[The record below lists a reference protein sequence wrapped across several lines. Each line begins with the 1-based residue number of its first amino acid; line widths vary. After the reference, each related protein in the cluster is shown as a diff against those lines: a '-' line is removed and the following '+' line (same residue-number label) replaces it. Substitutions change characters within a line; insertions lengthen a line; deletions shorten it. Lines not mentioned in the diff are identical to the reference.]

1 MPGSAR
7 SSRTVTVRKKV
18 VAVLWTAYN
27 SRLMIIVEYT
37 CRESPC
43 DHRLSR
49 KRRNDFTPFL
59 HVTLQESLSLSLSL
73 SFLLLF
79 APRNLIIAFLP
90 CPCSAGLL
98 RFSSSFFFLF
108 LFYLVFC
115 FKNRVIYYR
124 APDRWT
130 VPIRSRKHAHNGH
143 LEEDETR
150 EIPLILE
157 LLIGRQSACHGR
169 PLDRANNR
177 LV

>member
-1 MPGSAR
+1 MNR
-7 SSRTVTVRKKV
+7 RV
-18 VAVLWTAYN
+18 
-27 SRLMIIVEYT
+27 IIVS
-37 CRESPC
+37 REREGTIS
-43 DHRLSR
+43 LLFS
-49 KRRNDFTPFL
+49 
-59 HVTLQESLSLSLSL
+59 TLRSKNLTLSLSL
-73 SFLLLF
+73 SFFLLF

-98 RFSSSFFFLF
+98 RFSSSFFLLL

-157 LLIGRQSACHGR
+157 PLIGRQSARHER

>member
-1 MPGSAR
+1 MNR
-7 SSRTVTVRKKV
+7 RV
-18 VAVLWTAYN
+18 
-27 SRLMIIVEYT
+27 IIVS
-37 CRESPC
+37 REREGTIS
-43 DHRLSR
+43 LLFS
-49 KRRNDFTPFL
+49 
-59 HVTLQESLSLSLSL
+59 TLRSKNLSLSLSL

>member
-59 HVTLQESLSLSLSL
+59 HVTLQESLSLSLFL
-73 SFLLLF
+73 S
-79 APRNLIIAFLP
+79 R
-90 CPCSAGLL
+90 S
-98 RFSSSFFFLF
+98 FSSSLRVTWSSRFFLVRVLQASYGSPVLFFFFFFFTWSSAL
-108 LFYLVFC
+108 
-115 FKNRVIYYR
+115 K
-124 APDRWT
+124 T
-130 VPIRSRKHAHNGH
+130 VWFI
-143 LEEDETR
+143 
-150 EIPLILE
+150 
-157 LLIGRQSACHGR
+157 IGRQTGGPFLSGR
-169 PLDRANNR
+169 VSTRIMDTLKRMKR
-177 LV
+177 ERFHSS